1 MSGKGKYKCPKHKDI
16 CRGGKIMAG
25 KSKSKG
31 KSSKNEK
38 SGILDKFKK
47 KVGRKLLFG
56 K

>member
-1 MSGKGKYKCPKHKDI
+1 
-16 CRGGKIMAG
+16 MAG

-31 KSSKNEK
+31 KSSKSKK
-38 SGILDKFKK
+38 SGILGKFKK